1 MLQRL
6 GPHQGTKLFF
16 TFGGMSKLRPRR
28 RILRMGL
35 LAEIQND
42 ALSDT
47 VPVATLLR
55 KVMVLAAN

>member
-1 MLQRL
+1 
-6 GPHQGTKLFF
+6 
-16 TFGGMSKLRPRR
+16 
-28 RILRMGL
+28 MGL